1 MMEQQKYQYG
11 GIFELASMF
20 FSGVYMNIFFFIS
33 FRQVK
38 GIALRCVE
46 LFFIFEFRTAN
57 SQAQRSAYQFFF

>member
-1 MMEQQKYQYG
+1 MMEQQRYRYG
-11 GIFELASMF
+11 GIFELASMCI
-20 FSGVYMNIFFFIS
+20 YMNIFFFIS